1 MTLVTLRKPAAI
13 EPRALILLFPV
24 IALMHEFEEWNIL
37 GWHRAV
43 NTGVPDV
50 TDLHVR
56 TALGIVVLANFVW
69 AGASLIPRS
78 KQWSSNLI
86 LPLVA
91 IGVMNGIQHLIWTI
105 QFGRYAPGVV
115 FGFLGFTPIAVCFAY
130 RVLRERLVPRW
141 FVIAL
146 GSVVLAAIVLTLLRG
161 DEIDPMVKS
170 AMLFARGLW
179 EG

>member
-1 MTLVTLRKPAAI
+1 M
-13 EPRALILLFPV
+13 
-24 IALMHEFEEWNIL
+24 
-37 GWHRAV
+37 
-43 NTGVPDV
+43 
-50 TDLHVR
+50 
-56 TALGIVVLANFVW
+56 
-69 AGASLIPRS
+69 
-78 KQWSSNLI
+78 

-91 IGVMNGIQHLIWTI
+91 VGVMNGIQHLIWTI

-115 FGFLGFTPIAVCFAY
+115 FGFLVFTPIALYFAY

-179 EG
+179 EE